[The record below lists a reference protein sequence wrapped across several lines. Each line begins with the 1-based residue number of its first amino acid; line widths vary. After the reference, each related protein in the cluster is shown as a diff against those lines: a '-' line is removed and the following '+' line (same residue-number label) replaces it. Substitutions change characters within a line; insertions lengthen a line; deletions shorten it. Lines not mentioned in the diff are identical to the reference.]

1 MYKVSSILLFAVYN
15 SQFRIMLRGIAK
27 LPAWRMGHF
36 PGLELQLPYFPGRYG
51 SISEMKDN
59 TCEQCLA
66 AKLTNICMYAL
77 FFSWDVEDKIEM
89 HRYYQWCKHIGD
101 MNKSGISDNPLPFT
115 HKPLENK
122 YI

>member
-1 MYKVSSILLFAVYN
+1 MSRCKIDEHMYVRSV
-15 SQFRIMLRGIAK
+15 
-27 LPAWRMGHF
+27 
-36 PGLELQLPYFPGRYG
+36 
-51 SISEMKDN
+51 
-59 TCEQCLA
+59 
-66 AKLTNICMYAL
+66 
-77 FFSWDVEDKIEM
+77 FSWDVEDKIEM